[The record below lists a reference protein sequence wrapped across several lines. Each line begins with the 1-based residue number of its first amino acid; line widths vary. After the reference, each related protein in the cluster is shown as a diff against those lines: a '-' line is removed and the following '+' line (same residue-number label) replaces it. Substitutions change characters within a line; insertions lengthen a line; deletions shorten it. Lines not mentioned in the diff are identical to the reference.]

1 MCPAGDENNRRWPT
15 TARLIAHTASKL
27 IFDTMS
33 EASKH
38 GKTMHC
44 GDGLNRT
51 VYPLIPIATL
61 DLEEQ

>member
-1 MCPAGDENNRRWPT
+1 
-15 TARLIAHTASKL
+15 
-27 IFDTMS
+27 MS

-44 GDGLNRT
+44 GDGMSRT
-51 VYPLIPIATL
+51 IYPLIPIATL

>member
-1 MCPAGDENNRRWPT
+1 
-15 TARLIAHTASKL
+15 
-27 IFDTMS
+27 MS

-44 GDGLNRT
+44 GDGMSWT
-51 VYPLIPIATL
+51 IYPLIPIATL